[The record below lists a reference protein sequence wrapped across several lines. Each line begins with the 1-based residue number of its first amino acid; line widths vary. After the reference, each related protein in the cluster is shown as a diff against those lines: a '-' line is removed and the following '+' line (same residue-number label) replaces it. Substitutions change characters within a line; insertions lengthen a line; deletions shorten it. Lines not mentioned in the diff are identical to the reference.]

1 MAATWIKSLHSGKSR
16 SKGKAVA
23 DIIDYVENPH
33 KTDNGRLITSYQC
46 DSRAVDEQFMLAK
59 YEYELVTGRSL
70 GKNDVLAYHIRQS
83 FKPGEVSPEEANEI
97 GRQLVLSFTKGKH
110 AFVVCTHVDK
120 AHTHNHIIFNSTTL
134 DYSHKFVDFFRSGRV
149 VRRISDLLC
158 AEHGLSIIENP
169 QPSKGSY
176 GDWLGDKK
184 VPTWKDTIKAKIDE
198 ILPSC
203 KTFDEFLETL
213 RKAEYIVK
221 DGSKYISVQAPG
233 QKKPTRLKSLGEN
246 YTEAA
251 IRERLGKEKVRVSS
265 SDSGTHTKVN
275 LLIDI
280 QEKIRQGKGAGYEHF
295 AKLFNLKEAAKTLLF
310 LQEHGISTYDDLAKK
325 SAAASAELS
334 TVSKRIS
341 EIDKQQKEIAELQ
354 KQIGIYGKTRAVYET
369 YHKTGWK
376 RSYYDEHTADI
387 VAHRAAKKFF
397 DAQNLD
403 GKLPP
408 IATLKQEWATLN
420 SEKKLLWSDYH
431 KLKDS
436 SRELSI
442 ALGNTRQILGI
453 ERSEQP
459 HENERKTPQASKQHT
474 TER

>member
-1 MAATWIKSLHSGKSR
+1 
-16 SKGKAVA
+16 
-23 DIIDYVENPH
+23 
-33 KTDNGRLITSYQC
+33 
-46 DSRAVDEQFMLAK
+46 MLAK
-59 YEYELVTGRSL
+59 NEYEKVSARRL

-83 FKPGEVSPEEANEI
+83 FKPGEVTPEEANEI
-97 GRQLVLSFTKGKH
+97 GRQLALSFTKGKH
-110 AFVVCTHVDK
+110 SFVVATHIDREHV
-120 AHTHNHIIFNSTTL
+120 HNHIIFNSTTL
-134 DYSHKFVDFFRSGRV
+134 DCERKFRNFWGSSKA

-184 VPTWKDTIKAKIDE
+184 PPSGRDVIKAKIDE

-203 KTFDEFLETL
+203 KTFDEFLDVL
-213 RKAEYIVK
+213 RNAEYLVK
-221 DGSKYISVQAPG
+221 DGGKYISVQAPG
-233 QKKPTRLKSLGEN
+233 QKKPTRLKTLGDD

-251 IRERLGKEKVRVSS
+251 IKARLGVEKIRVSGG
-265 SDSGTHTKVN
+265 DSGTHTRVN

-310 LQEHGISTYDDLAKK
+310 LQERGIATYDELAKK

-334 TVSKRIS
+334 TINKRIS
-341 EIDKQQKEIAELQ
+341 EIEVQQKEISELQ
-354 KQIGIYGKTRAVYET
+354 KQIGIYSKTRAVYET
-369 YHKTGWK
+369 YRKSGWK

-397 DAQNLD
+397 DSQNLG

-431 KLKDS
+431 RQKDNA
-436 SRELSI
+436 RELAI
-442 ALGNTRQILGI
+442 ALGNTKQILGVEKGGQPAETTRETPRTTKQRNA
-453 ERSEQP
+453 ER
-459 HENERKTPQASKQHT
+459 
-474 TER
+474 

>member
-1 MAATWIKSLHSGKSR
+1 
-16 SKGKAVA
+16 
-23 DIIDYVENPH
+23 
-33 KTDNGRLITSYQC
+33 
-46 DSRAVDEQFMLAK
+46 MLAK
-59 YEYELVTGRSL
+59 NEYEKVAARRL

-83 FKPGEVSPEEANEI
+83 FKPGEVTPEEANEI
-97 GRQLVLSFTKGKH
+97 GRQLALSFTKGKH
-110 AFVVCTHVDK
+110 SFVVATHIDREHV
-120 AHTHNHIIFNSTTL
+120 HNHIIFNSTTL
-134 DYSHKFVDFFRSGRV
+134 DCERKFRNFWGSSKA

-169 QPSKGSY
+169 RPSKGSY

-184 VPTWKDTIKAKIDE
+184 PPSGRDVIKAKIDE

-203 KTFDEFLETL
+203 KTFDELLDAL
-213 RKAEYIVK
+213 RKAEYLVK
-221 DGSKYISVQAPG
+221 DGGKYISLQAPG
-233 QKKPTRLKSLGEN
+233 QKKPTRLKTLGDD

-251 IRERLGKEKVRVSS
+251 IKARLGVEKIRVSGG
-265 SDSGTHTKVN
+265 DSGTHTRVN

-310 LQEHGISTYDDLAKK
+310 LQERGIATYDELAKK

-334 TVSKRIS
+334 TINKRIS
-341 EIDKQQKEIAELQ
+341 EIEVQQKEISELQ
-354 KQIGIYGKTRAVYET
+354 KQIGVYSKTRAVYET
-369 YHKTGWK
+369 YRKSGWK

-397 DAQNLD
+397 DAQNLG

-408 IATLKQEWATLN
+408 VATLKQEWATLN

-431 KLKDS
+431 RQKDNA
-436 SRELSI
+436 RELAI
-442 ALGNTRQILGI
+442 ALGNTKQILGI
-453 ERSEQP
+453 EKGGHTAETTRETSRTTKQR
-459 HENERKTPQASKQHT
+459 NAER
-474 TER
+474 